1 MKIFIFLLVSP
12 LVICHSTNRFQS
24 SNYKLT
30 SDPGVVR
37 YFDSIS
43 GCATHCVSQG
53 KMVRFI
59 PPLRL
64 IILSDLLTQPRP
76 ALLIFQ
82 SISFMKTVKR
92 LRPNTTSKAL
102 LQNTDHLNVLSPKT
116 LGRLNYKFLKSTFQL
131 SFIFQ
136 LFKPQGRGL

>member
-53 KMVRFI
+53 KIMTFTTTI
-59 PPLRL
+59 CH
-64 IILSDLLTQPRP
+64 LSSASVDY
-76 ALLIFQ
+76 
-82 SISFMKTVKR
+82 SIGSFNPTETSIVNISKHFFYEDCEAF
-92 LRPNTTSKAL
+92 TTKYHIEGS
-102 LQNTDHLNVLSPKT
+102 
-116 LGRLNYKFLKSTFQL
+116 STKHRAFECVITKD
-131 SFIFQ
+131 S
-136 LFKPQGRGL
+136 G

>member
-53 KMVRFI
+53 EIYSSASV
-59 PPLRL
+59 
-64 IILSDLLTQPRP
+64 DY
-76 ALLIFQ
+76 
-82 SISFMKTVKR
+82 SIGSFNPTETSIVNISKHFFYEDCEAF
-92 LRPNTTSKAL
+92 TTKYHIEGS
-102 LQNTDHLNVLSPKT
+102 
-116 LGRLNYKFLKSTFQL
+116 STKHRAFECVITKD
-131 SFIFQ
+131 S
-136 LFKPQGRGL
+136 G